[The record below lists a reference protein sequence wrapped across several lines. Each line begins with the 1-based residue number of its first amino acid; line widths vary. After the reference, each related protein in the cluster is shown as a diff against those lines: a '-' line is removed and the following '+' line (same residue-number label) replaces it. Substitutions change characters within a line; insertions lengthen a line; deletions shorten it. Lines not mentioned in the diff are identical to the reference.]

1 MGFGSIV
8 AKINSLPPFPQSI
21 IKLEEAFRVGE
32 PNMKTIVSII
42 EGDPLL
48 TAAILA
54 KVNAPVFGLKQH
66 IVSVLQAV
74 TLFGLNT
81 VRASALKAAMERN
94 FEIDMSP
101 YAISNEDFSKIS
113 AMQTALMFQWYMGV
127 DVQRAKIMIPIS
139 FIMEMGKVLIA
150 KEVVESSYGDMF
162 CDELIQSSSIEHVE
176 DDFAGITSAKVC
188 ALLFR
193 HWNFETLFAQL
204 MESVDAKEEEIDGMI
219 KDMVLGLKA
228 VRAAVNVKEQ
238 LSDASIEEGAKI
250 VRRMGFDSTRFVNAA
265 HRIRENMGR

>member
-1 MGFGSIV
+1 MGFESIV
-8 AKINSLPPFPQSI
+8 SKINSLPPFPESI
-21 IKLEEAFRVGE
+21 IKLEEAFRIGE

-42 EGDPLL
+42 ESDPLL
-48 TAAILA
+48 TSGILA
-54 KVNAPVFGLKQH
+54 KVNAPVFGLKNH
-66 IVSVLQAV
+66 IVSVMQAV

-113 AMQTALMFQWYMGV
+113 SIQSALMFQWYMGI
-127 DVQRAKIMIPIS
+127 DVQRAKVMIPIA
-139 FIMEMGKVLIA
+139 FIMETGKVLIA
-150 KEVVESSYGDMF
+150 KEVIESSYGEMF
-162 CDELIQSSSIEHVE
+162 RDELMRSSSISQVE
-176 DDFAGITSAKVC
+176 DDFAGTTSASVC

-193 HWNFETLFAQL
+193 HWNFETLFAEL
-204 MESVDAKEEEIDGMI
+204 MENVDNDGEIDGEI
-219 KDMVLGLKA
+219 KDMVLALKA

-250 VRRMGFDSTRFVNAA
+250 VLKMGYDSTRFINAA
-265 HRIRENMGR
+265 HRIREHIKD